1 MPRTPQEMRDAIL
14 RNLPEK
20 TGRSAE
26 DWVDVLR
33 REGPLGKR
41 KDRVEWLKRE
51 HGLGN
56 GQASMIVD
64 SLDRPEVF
72 EQVDPR
78 ELVDAQYVGKGE
90 LREVYEALVKEL
102 LLLGDDVAVEA
113 RRSYVAFTR
122 GRQFALAQPSTTT
135 RLDVGLVL
143 PGVEATAR
151 LRAAGSFGSGRT
163 SHRVSLGAVGDVDA
177 ELVGWLRAAYE
188 AAAR

>member
-1 MPRTPQEMRDAIL
+1 MRDAIL

>member
-122 GRQFALAQPSTTT
+122 GRQFALAQPTTTT

-163 SHRVSLGAVGDVDA
+163 SHRVSLGALGDVDA